1 MDYNISSSYV
11 YLRNLRFKAY
21 HGVMEQERIAGND
34 YVVNLRIKYPM
45 EQAMLSDDV
54 EDTLN
59 YANVFEIIS
68 QEMSVPSN
76 LLERVAYRI
85 CDRLFRKYTSI
96 EALDIDL
103 RKENPPMGADCDG
116 AGVELHLINKR

>member
-1 MDYNISSSYV
+1 MSICAIFVS
-11 YLRNLRFKAY
+11 KAY

-68 QEMSVPSN
+68 QRDVCAKQSFG
-76 LLERVAYRI
+76 A
-85 CDRLFRKYTSI
+85 CSI
-96 EALDIDL
+96 
-103 RKENPPMGADCDG
+103 
-116 AGVELHLINKR
+116 